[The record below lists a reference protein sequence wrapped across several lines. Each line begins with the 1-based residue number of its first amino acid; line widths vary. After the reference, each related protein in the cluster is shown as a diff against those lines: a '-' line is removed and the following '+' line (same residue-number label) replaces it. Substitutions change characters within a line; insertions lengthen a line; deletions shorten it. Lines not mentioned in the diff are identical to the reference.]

1 MKLLKF
7 SLSSLL
13 FILAT
18 GLLSANETI
27 FNGKDLTGWSA
38 EDMSYWSVQDGA
50 IVGTKGDQKIQGNQF
65 LWYDKK

>member
-7 SLSSLL
+7 SLLSLL
-13 FILAT
+13 FIWAT

-38 EDMSYWSVQDGA
+38 EDMSYWSVQNSA
-50 IVGTKGDQKIQGNQF
+50 IVGTKGDQKFQEINFFGTTR
-65 LWYDKK
+65 K